1 MQESTSKEKMLKKI
15 RKALMYKSET
25 DYSNLDFSSPIY
37 KASEDS
43 LEITFAQKFSALNG
57 KFIFCENENEF
68 LENFSFLIKDNNWS
82 DIFCFEPE
90 IKELLKKEKISF
102 FDSSENLAAAK
113 IGLTTCESLVARTGT
128 VLVSSRQASGRRLPF
143 YSEVHLVVAY
153 SSQLVFTL
161 KEALKQITAKYENK
175 LPSMITA
182 ISGASS
188 TSDIE
193 KTLIQGAHGPRDIF
207 VFLIDDISVQ
217 A

>member
-15 RKALMYKSET
+15 RKALMYKSDT

-37 KASEDS
+37 KAAEDS

-57 KFIFCENENEF
+57 KFIFCENESEF
-68 LENFSFLIKDNNWS
+68 LENFSFLIKDNNWTNV
-82 DIFCFEPE
+82 FCFEPSL
-90 IKELLKKEKISF
+90 KNLLKKESILFSDVTENIS
-102 FDSSENLAAAK
+102 EAK
-113 IGLTTCESLVARTGT
+113 IGLTTCECLVARTGS

-153 SSQLVFTL
+153 SSQLVYTM
-161 KEALKQITAKYENK
+161 KEALKNISAKYENR

-182 ISGASS
+182 ISGVSS

-193 KTLIQGAHGPRDIF
+193 KTLIQGAHGPREIF
-207 VFLIDDISVQ
+207 VFLIDDITSQ
-217 A
+217 S